1 MEKDYSIFFQLIR
14 LGLGISDEA
23 VVIPME
29 AWKGLYKEAE
39 RQSMLGVV
47 FEGVNRNVN
56 LGGTKPPTAL
66 VLKWMGISQVIK
78 RKNVK
83 FDVEAKRLTQLFE
96 ENGIFTVILKGQ
108 GNELLYPVRGCRIP
122 GDIDIFVDGGKEFV
136 VDWIDRH
143 GLADRAE
150 KATYHHVHLLPGASG
165 IDIEVHFLPSSGLFF
180 PTHRHRLQRFLQS
193 EVRNSVMCDR
203 GFRIPSAMFNLLMQ
217 LAHIHCHFFSG
228 GIGLRQMNDFYYV
241 LKSSSKDERVE
252 AMALIRKMG
261 MRKTAAALMWVLKEV
276 FLMDAEWMLCSPD
289 ESLGNVLLGEVFKGG
304 NFGHYL
310 FDNEEAFLL
319 KAVLRRKRFLKLLR
333 FGVLET
339 IGQMWF
345 DTMYIVKKLI

>member
-1 MEKDYSIFFQLIR
+1 
-14 LGLGISDEA
+14 
-23 VVIPME
+23 
-29 AWKGLYKEAE
+29 
-39 RQSMLGVV
+39 
-47 FEGVNRNVN
+47 
-56 LGGTKPPTAL
+56 
-66 VLKWMGISQVIK
+66 
-78 RKNVK
+78 
-83 FDVEAKRLTQLFE
+83 
-96 ENGIFTVILKGQ
+96 
-108 GNELLYPVRGCRIP
+108 
-122 GDIDIFVDGGKEFV
+122 
-136 VDWIDRH
+136 
-143 GLADRAE
+143 
-150 KATYHHVHLLPGASG
+150 
-165 IDIEVHFLPSSGLFF
+165 
-180 PTHRHRLQRFLQS
+180 
-193 EVRNSVMCDR
+193 MCDR

-261 MRKTAAALMWVLKEV
+261 MRNTAAALMWVLKEV

-310 FDNEEAFLL
+310 FDNEKAFLL

>member
-83 FDVEAKRLTQLFE
+83 FDEEAKRLTQLFD

-241 LKSSSKDERVE
+241 LMSSSKDERVE

-310 FDNEEAFLL
+310 FDNEKAFLL

-333 FGVLET
+333 GCNLNC
-339 IGQMWF
+339 
-345 DTMYIVKKLI
+345 VKACS